1 MKQLI
6 SFNIF
11 VLYKDRF
18 TSGYK
23 EPLADMSQDYTL
35 TGFNESNG
43 KTFLDFHRKRDTGDK
58 RDIEIKVK
66 LHNCFFLKLLL
77 HEAFGFEKISDV

>member
-1 MKQLI
+1 
-6 SFNIF
+6 
-11 VLYKDRF
+11 
-18 TSGYK
+18 
-23 EPLADMSQDYTL
+23 MSQDYTL

-66 LHNCFFLKLLL
+66 LHNCCFLKNYFCTKQMVLRKSRMSNMAVACIDCLRAGIFL
-77 HEAFGFEKISDV
+77 MKN